1 MIDANVLVA
10 AMNQRDKHHTRMR
23 DLLNSRSDP
32 FVVTPYVVT
41 YLLQKFAGARAEIQ
55 FMETVGD
62 GHYRQ
67 EGITPQDTQRIV
79 ELMRQFRDF
88 PLGAADASVIAV
100 AERLRIREIATI
112 DDHFRAVRP
121 RGIDYFTLP
130 PWVPCVPITSS
141 VQVTPDQGLRGR

>member
-23 DLLNSRSDP
+23 DLLNSRSAP

-55 FMETVGD
+55 FIETVGD
-62 GHYRQ
+62 GHFRQ

-79 ELMRQFRDF
+79 ELMRQDF

-121 RGIDYFTLP
+121 RGIDYFTLLP
-130 PWVPCVPITSS
+130 
-141 VQVTPDQGLRGR
+141 